1 MIMNIL
7 FLYRGGYTT
16 YDLVD
21 GMRELGVNCVPF
33 HAQFEDKNKD
43 AVFEEELSK
52 EIRRGN
58 YDAIQSINY
67 YPVIA
72 EVAHRENIIYLSWSY
87 DNPLDVLNIEETLG
101 YETNR
106 VFLFDKIQVAKYQ
119 NMGFHHI
126 YHLPLAV
133 NCKRLEKMTFSRSD
147 EQRFCCDVS
156 LVGKLYESQ
165 LPLILGLVNDY
176 QKGYI
181 EGLVES
187 QQNVY
192 GYFFAEGLLTEKLM
206 EEINISVK
214 ERNPGLDLKISKDAL
229 AYSIGTMI
237 TRKERLMLL
246 TLLSNRYSVKLFS
259 GDQVDAMEKVRK
271 MGRVDYMTQM
281 PGVFRFSKINLNCN
295 LRVSQS
301 GIPLRVMDILG
312 SGGFLLSSFQ
322 PEVAEYFRPD
332 EEVVLYESMED
343 ACEKVEFYLK
353 HEDIR
358 LRIAEKGHEAVKNQ
372 FSYRNQLTKL
382 YQTAL

>member
-33 HAQFEDKNKD
+33 NAQFEDKNKD

-119 NMGFHHI
+119 NMGFRHI

-147 EQRFCCDVS
+147 EQRFSCDVS

-165 LPLILGLVNDY
+165 LPLILGLVNDF

-259 GDQVDAMEKVRK
+259 GDQVDAMERVRK

-322 PEVAEYFRPD
+322 PEVAEYFRSD